1 MRITNRAVPV
11 IILAVAA
18 IYLALSFNLDSY
30 PYAVIDAD
38 VLPKSLG
45 ILLLILGI
53 FLFFEKDQKD
63 TTVKKLFQLK
73 KKDVKVMMLCVVSLL
88 IYISVLEFIG
98 FLLSTVMLLIV
109 LPAVLGYRNWK
120 TAAIVSLIFSST
132 IYFSFNYV
140 LNIMLP
146 QGVMPF

>member
-1 MRITNRAVPV
+1 MRITNRVV
-11 IILAVAA
+11 SVVILAVAA
-18 IYLALSFNLDSY
+18 IYLVLSFNLDSY

-63 TTVKKLFQLK
+63 TNVKKLFQLK
-73 KKDVKVMMLCVVSLL
+73 KKDVKVMTLCVVSLL
-88 IYISVLEFIG
+88 IYITILEMAG
-98 FLLSTVMLLIV
+98 FLLSTIILLIA
-109 LPAVLGYRNWK
+109 LPAILGYRKWK
-120 TAAIVSLIFSST
+120 TAIVVSLIFTST
-132 IYFSFNYV
+132 IYFSFHYL

-146 QGVMPF
+146 QGVLPF

>member
-1 MRITNRAVPV
+1 MRITNRVV
-11 IILAVAA
+11 SVVILAVAA

-63 TTVKKLFQLK
+63 TNVKKLFQLK
-73 KKDVKVMMLCVVSLL
+73 KKDVKVMILCVVSLL
-88 IYISVLEFIG
+88 IYITILEMAG
-98 FLLSTVMLLIV
+98 FLLSTIILLIV
-109 LPAVLGYRNWK
+109 LPAILGYRKWK
-120 TAAIVSLIFSST
+120 TAIVVSLIFTST
-132 IYFSFNYV
+132 IYFSFHYL

-146 QGVMPF
+146 QGVLPF

>member
-1 MRITNRAVPV
+1 MRITNRAVSV

-30 PYAVIDAD
+30 PYAVIDAE
-38 VLPKSLG
+38 VLTKSLG
-45 ILLLILGI
+45 ILLLILGV

-63 TTVKKLFQLK
+63 TTVKKLFQLQ

-98 FLLSTVMLLIV
+98 FLLSTVMLLLV

-120 TAAIVSLIFSST
+120 TAAIVSLAFSST
-132 IYFSFNYV
+132 SSCSVNYV

>member
-1 MRITNRAVPV
+1 
-11 IILAVAA
+11 
-18 IYLALSFNLDSY
+18 
-30 PYAVIDAD
+30 
-38 VLPKSLG
+38 
-45 ILLLILGI
+45 
-53 FLFFEKDQKD
+53 
-63 TTVKKLFQLK
+63 
-73 KKDVKVMMLCVVSLL
+73 MLCVVSLL

-146 QGVMPF
+146 QGLCLFNRT

>member
-1 MRITNRAVPV
+1 MRITNRAVSV

-63 TTVKKLFQLK
+63 TTVKKLFQLQK
-73 KKDVKVMMLCVVSLL
+73 K
-88 IYISVLEFIG
+88 
-98 FLLSTVMLLIV
+98 
-109 LPAVLGYRNWK
+109 RR
-120 TAAIVSLIFSST
+120 
-132 IYFSFNYV
+132 
-140 LNIMLP
+140 
-146 QGVMPF
+146 

>member
-1 MRITNRAVPV
+1 MRITNRAVSV

-73 KKDVKVMMLCVVSLL
+73 KKMSKS
-88 IYISVLEFIG
+88 
-98 FLLSTVMLLIV
+98 
-109 LPAVLGYRNWK
+109 
-120 TAAIVSLIFSST
+120 
-132 IYFSFNYV
+132 
-140 LNIMLP
+140 
-146 QGVMPF
+146 

>member
-1 MRITNRAVPV
+1 MRITNRVV
-11 IILAVAA
+11 SVVILAVAA

-63 TTVKKLFQLK
+63 TNVKKLFQLK
-73 KKDVKVMMLCVVSLL
+73 KKDVKVMILCVVSLL
-88 IYISVLEFIG
+88 IYITILEMAG
-98 FLLSTVMLLIV
+98 FLLSTIILLIV
-109 LPAVLGYRNWK
+109 LPAILGYRKWK
-120 TAAIVSLIFSST
+120 TAIVVSLIFTST
-132 IYFSFNYV
+132 IYFSFHYL

-146 QGVMPF
+146 QGILPF

>member
-1 MRITNRAVPV
+1 MRITNRVV
-11 IILAVAA
+11 SVVILAVAA

-53 FLFFEKDQKD
+53 SLFFEKDQKD
-63 TTVKKLFQLK
+63 TNVKKLFQLK
-73 KKDVKVMMLCVVSLL
+73 KKDVKVMILCVVSLL
-88 IYISVLEFIG
+88 IYITILEMAG
-98 FLLSTVMLLIV
+98 FLLSTIILLIV
-109 LPAVLGYRNWK
+109 LPAILGYRKWK
-120 TAAIVSLIFSST
+120 TAIVVSLIFTST
-132 IYFSFNYV
+132 IYFSFHYL

-146 QGVMPF
+146 QGVLPF

>member
-1 MRITNRAVPV
+1 MRITNRAVSV

-45 ILLLILGI
+45 I

-63 TTVKKLFQLK
+63 TTVKKLFQLQ

-98 FLLSTVMLLIV
+98 FLLSTVMLLLV

-120 TAAIVSLIFSST
+120 TAAIVSLVFSST

>member
-1 MRITNRAVPV
+1 MRITNRVV
-11 IILAVAA
+11 SVVILAVAA

-63 TTVKKLFQLK
+63 TNVKKLFQLK
-73 KKDVKVMMLCVVSLL
+73 KKDVKVMTLCVVSLL
-88 IYISVLEFIG
+88 IYITILEMAG
-98 FLLSTVMLLIV
+98 FLLSTIILLIA
-109 LPAVLGYRNWK
+109 LPAILGYRKWK
-120 TAAIVSLIFSST
+120 TAIVVSLIFTST
-132 IYFSFNYV
+132 IYFSFHYL

-146 QGVMPF
+146 QGVLPF